1 MALKDLTIDQGQML
15 EELIESSVSSYI
27 RYDINQKAV
36 IFLPEALRNLSVQ
49 KKILIYLLALRGWP
63 YVIESTD
70 ISQEAQPKDIA
81 KAITENGSTVRNNL
95 QSLLK
100 DGLILKSATKYS
112 ISQIAITRIEDFMRE
127 ER

>member
-1 MALKDLTIDQGQML
+1 MALKDLKIDQGQML
-15 EELIESSVSSYI
+15 EELIESSVSSHI

-81 KAITENGSTVRNNL
+81 KAIMENGSTVRNNL

-100 DGLILKSATKYS
+100 DGLILKGTTKYS